1 MRSRLLVIDDD
12 TAHREGM
19 VTLLE
24 DEDYKVDQAEGA
36 ETAMQLVKTHFYDL
50 IITDYKMQKID
61 GMELLKMI
69 NDFNPLLRVIMV
81 TGYSSIEHAVEAV
94 HLGALDYIPKP
105 VDPAKLKNVVSR
117 VLRSAQVPVQEKD
130 TDKTVPERYIHFGEI
145 IGKSK
150 GIKNVVKKVHEIANI
165 DVPVLISGE
174 SGSGKE
180 LVARAL
186 HSSSDRREQQFVAIN
201 TGAIPKELINSELFG
216 HEKGSFTGA
225 IDSKK
230 GKFEEADGGTLFL
243 DEISSMSEAVQI
255 ALLRVLETGKIER
268 VGGNRSIPVNVRIVA
283 ATNVDLNQLI
293 EKKIFREDLFYRL
306 NVYNIELPPLRDR
319 KDDIPLIA
327 QYFVEKFGEDYSRN
341 ISGIE
346 EEAGALLKA
355 YNWPG
360 NVRELRNIV
369 LRSVISAKGTVRKK
383 DIPESIRKNIQR
395 GQEFS
400 IQAGTP
406 LPDVERVMIIK
417 TLQMA
422 KGNKLKAAELL
433 SISRRS
439 LYNKIEEYNIEDEEY
454 S

>member
-1 MRSRLLVIDDD
+1 MQARILIIDDD

-19 VTLLE
+19 SILLE
-24 DEDYKVDQAEGA
+24 DESYLVDQAEGA
-36 ETAMQLVKTHFYDL
+36 EAAMKLIREHSYDL
-50 IITDYKMQKID
+50 IVTDYKMQKID

-69 NDFNPLLRVIMV
+69 NDFNPLLPVIMV
-81 TGYSSIEHAVEAV
+81 TGYSSIEHAVEAI

-105 VDPAKLKNVVSR
+105 VDPAKLKNVVRR
-117 VLRSAQVPVQEKD
+117 VLHSQTAENIPD
-130 TDKTVPERYIHFGEI
+130 SGASVPERYIHFGDI

-150 GIKNVVKKVHEIANI
+150 AIKTIVRNINEIASI

-186 HSSSDRREQQFVAIN
+186 HKASARSPKPFVAIN
-201 TGAIPKELINSELFG
+201 TGAIPKDLINSELFG

-255 ALLRVLETGKIER
+255 ALLRVLESGQIER

-283 ATNVDLNQLI
+283 ATNENMDSLM
-293 EKKIFREDLFYRL
+293 ESGRFRQDLFYRL
-306 NVYNIELPPLRDR
+306 NVYSMELPPLRER
-319 KDDIPLIA
+319 QEDIPVLSG
-327 QYFVEKFGEDYSRN
+327 YFLERFSEEFHKP

-346 EEAGALLKA
+346 EDALELLRT
-355 YNWPG
+355 YSWPG
-360 NVRELRNIV
+360 NVRELRNMI
-369 LRSVISAKGTVRKK
+369 LRSVVAAKGKIRKK
-383 DIPESIRKNIQR
+383 DLPENIRAGKQR
-395 GQEFS
+395 GQEFTLK
-400 IQAGTP
+400 AGTP
-406 LPDVERVMIIK
+406 LPEVERVTIIK
-417 TLQMA
+417 TLQLA
-422 KGNKLKAAELL
+422 RGNKLKAAGLL
-433 SISRRS
+433 GISRRS
-439 LYNKIEEYNIEDEEY
+439 LYNKIEEYQIKDEEY

>member
-1 MRSRLLVIDDD
+1 MQARILIIDDD
-12 TAHREGM
+12 AAHREGM
-19 VTLLE
+19 AILLE
-24 DEDYKVDQAEGA
+24 DEDYLVDQADGA
-36 ETAMQLVKTHFYDL
+36 EAAMKRIRARNYDL

-81 TGYSSIEHAVEAV
+81 TGYSSIEHAVEAI

-105 VDPAKLKNVVSR
+105 VDPAKLKTVVGR
-117 VLRSAQVPVQEKD
+117 VLASAPVEA
-130 TDKTVPERYIHFGEI
+130 KTGQARMAVPERYIHFGEI

-150 GIKNVVKKVHEIANI
+150 AIKTIVRNINEIASL

-186 HSSSDRREQQFVAIN
+186 HNASARSQKPFVAIN
-201 TGAIPKELINSELFG
+201 TGAIPKDLINSELFG
-216 HEKGSFTGA
+216 HVKGSFTGA

-255 ALLRVLETGKIER
+255 ALLRVLENSQIER
-268 VGGNRSIPVNVRIVA
+268 VGGNRPIPVDVRIIA
-283 ATNVDLNQLI
+283 ATNESMDTLL
-293 EKKIFREDLFYRL
+293 ESGRFRKDLFYRL
-306 NVYNIELPPLRDR
+306 NVYNMVLPPLRER
-319 KDDIPLIA
+319 KDDIAMLSDYFLERFSKEFDKPL
-327 QYFVEKFGEDYSRN
+327 
-341 ISGIE
+341 SGIE
-346 EEAGALLKA
+346 EDALELLRSYA
-355 YNWPG
+355 WPG
-360 NVRELRNIV
+360 NVRELRNMI
-369 LRSVISAKGTVRKK
+369 LRSVISAKTKIRKK
-383 DIPESIRKNIQR
+383 DLPEIIRDRNQR

-400 IQAGTP
+400 IKAGTP
-406 LPDVERVMIIK
+406 LPEVERVTIIK

-422 KGNKLKAAELL
+422 RGNKLKAAGLL
-433 SISRRS
+433 GISRRS
-439 LYNKIEEYNIEDEEY
+439 LYNKIEEYQIKDEEF

>member
-1 MRSRLLVIDDD
+1 MQARILIIDDD
-12 TAHREGM
+12 AAHREGM
-19 VTLLE
+19 AILLE
-24 DEDYKVDQAEGA
+24 DESYFVDQAEDA
-36 ETAMQLVKTHFYDL
+36 ETAMKRIREHNYDL

-69 NDFNPLLRVIMV
+69 NDFNPLLPVIMV
-81 TGYSSIEHAVEAV
+81 TGYSSIEHAVEAI

-105 VDPAKLKNVVSR
+105 VDPAKLKKVIRR
-117 VLRSAQVPVQEKD
+117 VLQSQTVKQTSGAEQLS
-130 TDKTVPERYIHFGEI
+130 VPERYIHFGEI

-150 GIKNVVKKVHEIANI
+150 AIKTIVRHINEIASI

-186 HSSSDRREQQFVAIN
+186 HKSSPRADKPFVAIN
-201 TGAIPKELINSELFG
+201 TGAIPKDLINSELFG

-255 ALLRVLETGKIER
+255 ALLRVLESGQIER

-283 ATNVDLNQLI
+283 ATNEHMDTLL
-293 EKKIFREDLFYRL
+293 ESGRFRQDLFYRL
-306 NVYNIELPPLRDR
+306 NVYNLELPPLRER
-319 KDDIPLIA
+319 QEDIPVLA
-327 QYFVEKFGEDYSRN
+327 GYFLERFSEEFHKQV
-341 ISGIE
+341 SGIE
-346 EEAGALLKA
+346 EEAMELLRTYA
-355 YNWPG
+355 WPG
-360 NVRELRNIV
+360 NVRELRNMI
-369 LRSVISAKGTVRKK
+369 LRSVLAAKGKVRKK
-383 DIPESIRKNIQR
+383 DLPEIIRSRMQR
-395 GQEFS
+395 GQEFTLK
-400 IQAGTP
+400 AGMP
-406 LPDVERVMIIK
+406 LPEVERVTIIK

-422 KGNKLKAAELL
+422 RGNKLKAAGLL
-433 SISRRS
+433 GISRRS
-439 LYNKIEEYNIEDEEY
+439 LYNKLEEYQISDEEF

>member
-1 MRSRLLVIDDD
+1 MKSRLLVIDDD

-24 DEDYKVDQAEGA
+24 DEDYQVDQAEGA
-36 ETAMQLVKTHFYDL
+36 ETAMQLVKSHFYDL

-69 NDFNPLLRVIMV
+69 NDYNPLLRVIMV
-81 TGYSSIEHAVEAV
+81 TGYSSIEHAVQAV

-117 VLRSAQVPVQEKD
+117 VLQSAPVSPDTAVPEK
-130 TDKTVPERYIHFGEI
+130 KVPERYIHFGEI

-150 GIKNVVKKVHEIANI
+150 AIKSIVKKINEIADI

-186 HSSSDRREQQFVAIN
+186 HKSSNRKDNQFVAIN

-230 GKFEEADGGTLFL
+230 GKFEEANGGTLFL

-255 ALLRVLETGKIER
+255 ALLRVLETGMIER
-268 VGGNRSIPVNVRIVA
+268 VGGNRSIPVDVRIVA
-283 ATNVDLNQLI
+283 ATNEDLNQLI
-293 EKKIFREDLFYRL
+293 EKKTFREDLFYRL

-327 QYFVEKFGEDYSRN
+327 QYFVEQFGDRV
-341 ISGIE
+341 
-346 EEAGALLKA
+346 
-355 YNWPG
+355 P
-360 NVRELRNIV
+360 
-369 LRSVISAKGTVRKK
+369 
-383 DIPESIRKNIQR
+383 SIRY
-395 GQEFS
+395 G
-400 IQAGTP
+400 
-406 LPDVERVMIIK
+406 
-417 TLQMA
+417 
-422 KGNKLKAAELL
+422 
-433 SISRRS
+433 
-439 LYNKIEEYNIEDEEY
+439 
-454 S
+454 

>member
-19 VTLLE
+19 GTLVE
-24 DEDYKVDQAEGA
+24 DEDYRVDQAEGA

-383 DIPESIRKNIQR
+383 DIPESVRKNIQR